1 MTASTSEEAA
11 TALSLASTDKQGS
24 TFASPIVSLW
34 FYAFVYRNSED
45 KSRTQ
50 KLMCFSDGKLCEKKN
65 NGKTSGMTRPSNF
78 LQRHNNGSI
87 VLIKIIC
94 SWIPNCV
101 DMKTNEIEKLPEQL
115 CYYVIKQTCIWMEA
129 GTYHFEVET
138 SKTWPRE
145 IFFLLGEIFSQ
156 PS

>member
-101 DMKTNEIEKLPEQL
+101 DMKTNVIEKLPEQL
-115 CYYVIKQTCIWMEA
+115 CYYVIKHLNGSRYIPLWSRN
-129 GTYHFEVET
+129 FKDLT
-138 SKTWPRE
+138 SWD
-145 IFFLLGEIFSQ
+145 FFLLGDSLVNLAA
-156 PS
+156 